1 MNITPDDLLSLTL
14 VLYGAGTVVAV
25 ISLLMTSGTR
35 AQTTSFAIMVAGF
48 VAHTTFIGTI
58 CIRTGRPP
66 LMNLA
71 EIAAFIAWSVLLIE
85 LVLYVRVRIYAG
97 ALVIY
102 PLVFL
107 LLLVT
112 ALVGDPISER
122 AARPPSLFTAHLLL
136 TSLGVAVLFIGL
148 AFSLVAAAHDRSL
161 KSKTRGRLWE
171 WIPSLNVCNAV
182 SYRALATGFVL
193 YTTGLVAGLAWSSG
207 ALEIGAKQVGAIFA
221 WVLFAIL
228 VQSQFTG
235 FLRTRRTTLALSGA
249 AFVAV
254 IVSIFGIAHV

>member
-1 MNITPDDLLSLTL
+1 MNMTPEHLLFLTL
-14 VLYGAGTVVAV
+14 LLYGAGTVMAV
-25 ISLLMTSGTR
+25 VSLLMTNGSR
-35 AQTTSFAIMVAGF
+35 AQIASFPIMVAGF

-71 EIAAFIAWSVLLIE
+71 EIAAFIAWAVLLIE
-85 LVLYVRVRIYAG
+85 LVIYVRVRIYAG

-102 PLVFL
+102 PLVLL

-122 AARPPSLFTAHLLL
+122 AATPPSLFTAHLLL
-136 TSLGVAVLFIGL
+136 TSLGVAVLFVGL
-148 AFSLVAAAHDRSL
+148 AFSFVAAAQDRSL
-161 KSKTRGRLWE
+161 KAKTRGPLWE
-171 WIPSLNVCNAV
+171 WIPSLKVCNAV
-182 SYRALATGFVL
+182 SYRALAIGFVL
-193 YTTGLVAGLAWSSG
+193 YTTGLAAGLAWSSG
-207 ALEIGAKQVGAIFA
+207 SLEVGAKEVGAILA
-221 WVLFAIL
+221 WIIFAIL

-235 FLRTRRTTLALSGA
+235 FLRTQRTTLALSGA